1 MWCSEWL
8 CTCTAFSHCRF
19 GSNWAFQWL
28 SQQLPGTLPG
38 RSSYLALLHSFH
50 PKYGCLAENGSK
62 LGSESSSWRSRS
74 QTYTKVTNLSQVI
87 RTTCQSKDLE
97 SQEGVIVRGPL
108 SLWQE
113 VGLEV
118 CPSEGQAGPSLS
130 ISTQAC
136 SRKLWLRSHHRQRL
150 EPFTPTTASPPTLLC
165 PHHHIPVLLLWLFL
179 LLQKHQPPSW
189 PFLFH
194 PPRWRGTWRTVAVY
208 LLGDTDAT
216 EAQFSACT
224 LQTASSCCTSKP
236 KVSISTFLTHLM
248 LCSSRAPQ
256 RPLYTSSPCYH
267 NTKLNPGL
275 LCRGAEGSF
284 IHGAVSVGVVCHT
297 AASPTPRGF
306 PFCPFTSL
314 SPSEA

>member
-8 CTCTAFSHCRF
+8 CTCTAFSHCCF

-50 PKYGCLAENGSK
+50 PKYGSLAENGSK
-62 LGSESSSWRSRS
+62 LGNESSSWRSRS

-150 EPFTPTTASPPTLLC
+150 EPFTPTTASPQLC
-165 PHHHIPVLLLWLFL
+165 FAHIITYQCCCCGYFCSSGSTNHHPDLFCFIHQDGGAHGGQWLFTCWGTQMQQRLSFLPVPYRL
-179 LLQKHQPPSW
+179 LAPAAHLNPKFPYPPS
-189 PFLFH
+189 
-194 PPRWRGTWRTVAVY
+194 
-208 LLGDTDAT
+208 
-216 EAQFSACT
+216 
-224 LQTASSCCTSKP
+224 
-236 KVSISTFLTHLM
+236 
-248 LCSSRAPQ
+248 
-256 RPLYTSSPCYH
+256 
-267 NTKLNPGL
+267 
-275 LCRGAEGSF
+275 
-284 IHGAVSVGVVCHT
+284 
-297 AASPTPRGF
+297 
-306 PFCPFTSL
+306 
-314 SPSEA
+314 